1 MTVPAPPL
9 PGAPTQTCPKCGMAV
24 PAAAYVCAFCK
35 KRLRTSPVTWIIA
48 GILAF
53 VFIAPIINSA
63 LTRPAPVPVRTAEEA
78 ARAEADQKAAAEKA
92 KLDEAAFAKSPAG
105 KIQQKHPDWSRKVC
119 EAIAGKK
126 VGVGMSAEQVRLSW
140 GKPEKVNSTVYG
152 RGTHEQWVY
161 GGSQYVYFEDG
172 VMTSLQQTK

>member
-1 MTVPAPPL
+1 
-9 PGAPTQTCPKCGMAV
+9 MAV

-35 KRLRTSPVTWIIA
+35 ERLRTSPVTWIIA

-105 KIQQKHPDWSRKVC
+105 K
-119 EAIAGKK
+119 K